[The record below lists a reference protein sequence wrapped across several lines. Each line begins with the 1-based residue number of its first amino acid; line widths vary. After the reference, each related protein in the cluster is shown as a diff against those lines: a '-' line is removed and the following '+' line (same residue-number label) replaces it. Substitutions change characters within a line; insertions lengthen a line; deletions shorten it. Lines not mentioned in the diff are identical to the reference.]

1 MYCFMYLFNPRLIID
16 IMDSTDYIF
25 LSIKG
30 GATVFPFA
38 GVSVFSE
45 KGDGIYW
52 HNLLKSGD
60 PDLMSTHK
68 ACGVII
74 GGKTI
79 GNKWIGYNNQWNT
92 MPCSLSRSSIF
103 NHYSE

>member
-1 MYCFMYLFNPRLIID
+1 MCI
-16 IMDSTDYIF
+16 DYITF
-25 LSIKG
+25 IWFIG

-38 GVSVFSE
+38 GVSVFPE

-52 HNLLKSGD
+52 HNLLRNED
-60 PDLMSTHK
+60 PDMMTTHK

-79 GNKWIGYNNQWNT
+79 GNKWIGYNNQWNSK
-92 MPCSLSRSSIF
+92 PCSLSKNAIY
-103 NHYSE
+103 NHLVQ